1 MDYEKNEKGKT
12 KVDIYGKGCIRFMV
26 LVWQAIGAVAGVLA
40 IKEVMPEEY
49 KHMLGG
55 PSLKVDLHTGAI
67 AEGVLT
73 FLITFAVLVIIL
85 KGPRSPIF
93 KMWLLAVATVAM
105 VVAGS
110 SYTGPSM
117 NPANVSKLSLS
128 LLFHWLPLPDLCLV
142 KFLIMIWWCTNDV
155 WL

>member
-1 MDYEKNEKGKT
+1 
-12 KVDIYGKGCIRFMV
+12 
-26 LVWQAIGAVAGVLA
+26 
-40 IKEVMPEEY
+40 
-49 KHMLGG
+49 MLGG

-128 LLFHWLPLPDLCLV
+128 LLFH
-142 KFLIMIWWCTNDV
+142 
-155 WL
+155 

>member
-1 MDYEKNEKGKT
+1 M
-12 KVDIYGKGCIRFMV
+12 
-26 LVWQAIGAVAGVLA
+26 GAVGGALA
-40 IKEVMPEEY
+40 INEAMPVQY

-73 FLITFAVLVIIL
+73 FIITFAVLVIMV
-85 KGPRSPIF
+85 KGPRSPLF
-93 KMWLLAVATVAM
+93 KTWLLAVATVAV

-117 NPANVSKLSLS
+117 NPANVSK
-128 LLFHWLPLPDLCLV
+128 
-142 KFLIMIWWCTNDV
+142 
-155 WL
+155 